1 MTKEAEIEEFR
12 KRKKLCTEETLR
24 KMKSDEELQKNAKLR
39 ERLYDAFM
47 SGELT
52 EYPYFRGEKICYPT
66 EKKKY

>member
-1 MTKEAEIEEFR
+1 MFTQEERRKLDNDIE
-12 KRKKLCTEETLR
+12 LN
-24 KMKSDEELQKNAKLR
+24 KNAKLR